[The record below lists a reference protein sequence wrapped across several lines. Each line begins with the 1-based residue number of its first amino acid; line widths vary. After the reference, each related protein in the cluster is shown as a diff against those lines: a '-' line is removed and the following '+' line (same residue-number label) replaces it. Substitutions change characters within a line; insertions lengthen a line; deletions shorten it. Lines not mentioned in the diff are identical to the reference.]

1 MTREDVRAWLDSRKP
16 APPGTL
22 RERLDRA
29 VEERLPAPGS
39 QLPAYLAQLG
49 RRLLDGVAARPEGGR
64 ELALD
69 LLAADAFATYAFE
82 AQAEEGKGTAH
93 ET

>member
-1 MTREDVRAWLDSRKP
+1 MTRDDVRRWLASRKP
-16 APPGTL
+16 TPPQAL
-22 RERLDRA
+22 RERLNRA
-29 VEERLPAPGS
+29 VVELLPAPSS

-49 RRLLDGVAARPEGGR
+49 QTLLERVAGKPKGGR

-82 AQAEEGKGTAH
+82 AQAEEGSLH
-93 ET
+93 EP

>member
-1 MTREDVRAWLDSRKP
+1 MTREEVLTWLINRKP
-16 APPGTL
+16 APPKAL
-22 RERLDRA
+22 RDRLDRA
-29 VEERLPAPGS
+29 VGSRLPAPGS
-39 QLPAYLAQLG
+39 RLPSYLAELG
-49 RRLLDGVAARPEGGR
+49 RQLLDGVAARPDGGR

-82 AQAEEGKGTAH
+82 AQAEEESTH

>member
-1 MTREDVRAWLDSRKP
+1 MTREEIQAWLEARRP
-16 APPGTL
+16 APPEAL
-22 RERLDRA
+22 RVRLHRA
-29 VEERLPAPGS
+29 VDDLLPAPGV
-39 QLPAYLAQLG
+39 QLPAYLSQVG
-49 RRLLDGVAARPEGGR
+49 GRLLDGVIGNPNAGR

-82 AQAEEGKGTAH
+82 AQAEEGSLH